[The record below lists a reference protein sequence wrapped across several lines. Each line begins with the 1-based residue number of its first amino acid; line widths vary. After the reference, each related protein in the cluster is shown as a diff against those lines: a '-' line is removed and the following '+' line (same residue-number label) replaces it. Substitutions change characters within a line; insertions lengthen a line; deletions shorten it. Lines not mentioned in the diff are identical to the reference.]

1 MADPVPP
8 RAFVAGFPVAHS
20 RSPLIHG
27 HWLAGHGIAGSY
39 LRHEVRPDGLAAFV
53 ACLKDGSQAFVGG
66 NITIPHKEAIFA
78 LADEADETARMIG
91 VANTVWLDGGRLKA
105 TNTDAYGFAANLD
118 QRHPGWDRGRTA
130 VVLGAGGA
138 SRAVIHALVERGFAS
153 IRIANRTLA
162 RARHVSDRFGER
174 VSAHPLE
181 DLPDLLVA
189 ADLFV
194 NTSSLGMQ
202 GGAVP
207 EIDFSPMAAEAIVT
221 DIVYVPLLTPILAQA
236 RAQGRTV
243 ADGLGML
250 LHQAV
255 PGFEIWFGTRPA
267 VTEELRNLVI
277 ADMDRHA

>member
-1 MADPVPP
+1 MADQVPP

-91 VANTVWLDGGRLKA
+91 VANTVWLDEGRLKA

>member
-27 HWLAGHGIAGSY
+27 HWLAGHGIVGTY

-91 VANTVWLDGGRLKA
+91 VANTVWLDEGRLKA